1 MLPTYII
8 IGAMKCGTT
17 SLHRYLSAHP
27 QISTSTK
34 KELDFFKT
42 EKDFA
47 KGIQWYASQFDAT
60 YSVRGEGSPNYAKC
74 HIFPGVPQRMYSV
87 VPNCKLIYIARN
99 PIDRAISHYLHN
111 CFAGT
116 ESRPIS
122 EAFQRFE
129 ENNYILTGDY
139 LFQLEKF
146 LEYYPQDQLLVLF
159 SEELLNER
167 QATLSRVF
175 RFLGVDDAIVCQE
188 FHQVYH
194 KTSATQRE
202 ISLVRLTRRHFP
214 VLLKLARKFLPSSAL
229 GKLSKIAHTP
239 VPPVII
245 DQELHDRL
253 VEHYELDIQALSRF
267 LGGKTPNWFGK
278 QSDLICH
285 KLNITNHL

>member
-47 KGIQWYASQFDAT
+47 KGVQWYTSQFNAS
-60 YSVRGEGSPNYAKC
+60 YRIRGEGSPNYAKC

-87 VPNCKLIYIARN
+87 IPDCKLIYIVRN
-99 PIDRAISHYLHN
+99 PIQRAISHYLHN
-111 CFAGT
+111 WSAGI

-122 EAFQRFE
+122 KAFQRFE
-129 ENNYILTGDY
+129 NNNYILTGNY
-139 LFQLEKF
+139 LFQLGKF
-146 LEYYPQDQLLVLF
+146 LEYYPQDQVLVLL
-159 SEELLNER
+159 SEDLLKER

-175 RFLGVDDAIVCQE
+175 QFLGVDDAFVCQD

-194 KTSATQRE
+194 RTSTMRRE
-202 ISLVRLTRRHFP
+202 RPLVRLTQRHFP
-214 VLLKLARKFLPSSAL
+214 VMLTLARKLLPSSAL
-229 GKLSKIAHTP
+229 GKLSKIATTP
-239 VPPVII
+239 VPSVII
-245 DQELHDRL
+245 DQELRARL
-253 VEHYELDIQALSRF
+253 VEHYELNVQALSRF
-267 LGGKTPNWFGK
+267 LGGKTPNWFGNAPI
-278 QSDLICH
+278 SSAI
-285 KLNITNHL
+285 N